1 MLVKVLHGVFDPA
14 PASLAIP
21 WPYLV
26 VVLAITV
33 GATVVAAIATIR
45 SARTPHLEL
54 LRTL

>member
-21 WPYLV
+21 WPYLG
-26 VVLAITV
+26 VVLVIAV
-33 GATVVAAIATIR
+33 GATALAAIATIR
-45 SARTPHLEL
+45 SARTPHVEL